1 MEPSARNDRLS
12 RLAWL
17 PIPLLLS
24 AMAVLWVADWSA
36 AYEPPHLMMALN
48 LFFMLPVSLLVAYQ
62 AGRSFLLRGNPKL
75 LWFGCGM
82 LFWGSA
88 GPLGGILLPH
98 GPDAVVAVHNTLI
111 WLAAACHLAGVLL
124 APRQRAVV
132 RWPEPWLA
140 GGYIGTLLAVTAV
153 VLTALSGKM
162 PTFFVQ
168 GEGGTLLRQIVLGS
182 AIIMFVSTAILL
194 RGGNG
199 RGVSSTFRYWYA
211 LALLLM
217 AVGLFGVMVQS
228 TVGSLLGW
236 TGRIAQYLG
245 SAYLIMAVV
254 VAMRE
259 NHDWGH
265 SLEIALGEARQR
277 FEELIDLA
285 GDGIVMH
292 ELIGETARGNFLQVN
307 PAICALLGYT
317 ARELRELTPL
327 DIIAP
332 EDHQSIAE
340 DSQVMRRDGLLR
352 HEKTLLAKDG
362 RRIPVEI
369 STRQYQQQGRAMAI
383 SVIRDVSERNRA
395 EAALRERTDRYE
407 LVLAGAQDAIW
418 DWDVANKRVHF
429 SPQWKTMR
437 GYAEHEVG
445 DRAEEWSAGIHPD
458 DAPRVFT
465 RLQEHFDG
473 NTPVFAEE
481 YRIRCKDGS
490 WKWIFNRGIV
500 QRDAAG
506 RVARM
511 AGSESD
517 ITERKR
523 AEEFLKAERDRF
535 EKIVATVPGVI
546 CSFRLRP
553 DGSTCFPYASPAIQ
567 DLYGLRP
574 EELAESAAALWT
586 MIHPDDLGHINAGI
600 ATSAQTMTPW
610 RDEFRVR
617 HPSKGEIWVEGH
629 SMPIREPDG
638 GILWH
643 GYVQDV
649 TERKR
654 AEQQLFVAHE
664 RLKALM
670 ESLPVG
676 VSFSDD
682 PSCQRVTG
690 NAALLAQF
698 EMTSQDN
705 VSASAPDT
713 AAAGRRVRYFQRER
727 ELHDTDLPL
736 QRAVAENRVIPSTE
750 LEVRLPSGRRWFA
763 EVTGAPLRDAKA
775 QVIGGLAV
783 VLDITERKQAE
794 MALRALL
801 EEKEVLLREVHHRV
815 KNNLAAIVDL
825 LELQRENAPETATSS
840 LLAELRDRIK
850 SMALIH
856 EMLYQSANLSRV
868 DFRGYLQTLTER
880 LRDSLDPHGIIQIRL
895 AVPEIAMNLDTAI
908 PCGLIV
914 NELVTNALKYAFPP
928 HRPRL
933 AASVCEIAIAA
944 DWDGAAYTLTVTD
957 NGIGLPAGL
966 DWMTTRTLGLRL
978 VRMLGQHQLRGQLEF
993 DGTRGTHFSLRFGP
1007 R

>member
-24 AMAVLWVADWSA
+24 AMAVLWVADSPA
-36 AYEPPHLMMALN
+36 VYEPPYLMIAFN
-48 LFFMLPVSLLVAYQ
+48 LIFMLPAALLIAYQ
-62 AGRSFLLRGNPKL
+62 AGRGFLLHGNPRL

-88 GPLGGILLPH
+88 GPVGGALLPH
-98 GPDAVVAVHNTLI
+98 GPAVVVAVHNSLI
-111 WLAAACHLAGVLL
+111 WLAAACHLAGLVLVSS
-124 APRQRAVV
+124 QRTV

-140 GGYIGTLLAVTAV
+140 ATYAGAVTLGTAI
-153 VLTALSGKM
+153 VLETLAGGM

-168 GEGGTLLRQIVLGS
+168 GEGGTLLRQLVLGS
-182 AIIMFVSTAILL
+182 AVVMFVLTALL
-194 RGGNG
+194 LKMNRHD
-199 RGVSSTFRYWYA
+199 SPSAFRDWYA
-211 LALLLM
+211 LALILI
-217 AVGLFGVMVQS
+217 AVGLFGVMIQS
-228 TVGSLLGW
+228 SVGSALGW
-236 TGRIAQYLG
+236 IGRIAQYLAG
-245 SAYLIMAVV
+245 IYLLVAAV
-254 VAMRE
+254 AGMRE
-259 NHDWGH
+259 HRDLGR
-265 SLEIALGEARQR
+265 SLEIALGETKQQLEA
-277 FEELIDLA
+277 LINLTA
-285 GDGIVMH
+285 DGVIVH
-292 ELIGETARGNFLQVN
+292 EPFDASGCGHFIYVN
-307 PAICALLGYT
+307 PALCAMLGYT
-317 ARELRELTPL
+317 VQELGELAPL

-332 EDHQSIAE
+332 EDRERIKEIQRVGRDERLRYEKALIA
-340 DSQVMRRDGLLR
+340 R
-352 HEKTLLAKDG
+352 DG
-362 RRIPVEI
+362 RRISVE
-369 STRQYQQQGRAMAI
+369 SNTRQYLQRGHKRVI
-383 SVIRDVSERNRA
+383 SVIRDISERNRA

-437 GYAEHEVG
+437 GYAENEVG
-445 DRAEEWSAGIHPD
+445 DREEEWSAGIHPD

-473 NTPVFAEE
+473 NTPVFTEE
-481 YRIRCKDGS
+481 YRVRCKDGS
-490 WKWIFNRGIV
+490 WKWIFDRGIV

-506 RVARM
+506 RVVRM

-523 AEEFLKAERDRF
+523 AEELLRAERDRF
-535 EKIVATVPGVI
+535 ARIVATVPGAI
-546 CSFRLRP
+546 CSFRLGP
-553 DGSTCFPYASPAIQ
+553 DGGARFPYASPAIQ

-574 EELAESAAALWT
+574 EELAESAAPLWAMT
-586 MIHPDDLGHINAGI
+586 HPDDLGHIDAGI
-600 ATSAQTMTPW
+600 TASAQAMTPW

-638 GILWH
+638 SLLWH
-643 GYVQDV
+643 GYVQDM

-654 AEQQLFVAHE
+654 AEQRLFVAHE

-698 EMTSQDN
+698 EMTFQDN

-736 QRAVAENRVIPSTE
+736 QRAVAENRVIPSME

-775 QVIGGLAV
+775 HVIGGLAV

-825 LELQRENAPETATSS
+825 LELQRESVAEAPTSS

-880 LRDSLDPHGIIQIRL
+880 LRDSIDPRGIIQIRL

-928 HRPRL
+928 HRPRPE
-933 AASVCEIAIAA
+933 AGVCEIAITA

-966 DWMTTRTLGLRL
+966 DWTTTRTLGLRL